1 MKHTLAILVSSA
13 ILVACGTT
21 NVNSDEPIR
30 NQKLSTNFTQDGIKI
45 ETDCTW
51 YKFWKSKCDVV
62 SIESTAV
69 VATNGASTMQRSIAR
84 DIAKDKA
91 YANFAEFLNK
101 TVTQTTVT
109 NVIAKHIEKAR
120 DSQESKSELTDT
132 EANKNVSTSREN
144 SNDTARTITTNI
156 QTNSTA
162 IVNGFRVVETKAV
175 GSQEISVTIRWDKA
189 NQNVRHLFNR

>member
-1 MKHTLAILVSSA
+1 MKHTLAILVSSL
-13 ILVACGTT
+13 ILAACGTT
-21 NVNSDEPIR
+21 NVNSEEPIK
-30 NQKLSTNFTQDGIKI
+30 NQKLSTNFTQDGVKI

-51 YKFWKSKCDVV
+51 YKFWKTKCDVV

-120 DSQESKSELTDT
+120 DSQESKSELTDA
-132 EANKNVSTSREN
+132 EANKTSNSTREN

-162 IVNGFRVVETKAV
+162 IVNGFRVVDTKIV
-175 GSQEISVTIRWDKA
+175 GSQELSVTIRWDKE
-189 NQNVRHLFNR
+189 NENVRRLFTR